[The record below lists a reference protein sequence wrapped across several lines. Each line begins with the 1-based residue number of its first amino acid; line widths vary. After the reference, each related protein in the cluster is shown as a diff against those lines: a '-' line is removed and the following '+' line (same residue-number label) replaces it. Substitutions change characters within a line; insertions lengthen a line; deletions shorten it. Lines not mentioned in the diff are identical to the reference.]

1 MNNEID
7 ILDRFLQVFSPEVGG
22 RSSETLTP
30 EMEMKLKQLSA
41 GQLPDKERMEVSR
54 ELLTNQDAVNFLLN
68 QLDG

>member
-1 MNNEID
+1 MTNEID

-30 EMEMKLKQLSA
+30 EMELKLKQLST
-41 GQLPDKERMEVSR
+41 GQLPDQERMEVSR
-54 ELLTNQDAVNFLLN
+54 ELLTNQNAVNFLLN

>member
-1 MNNEID
+1 MTNEID

-30 EMEMKLKQLSA
+30 EMEMKLKQLSS
-41 GQLPDKERMEVSR
+41 GQLPEKERMEVSR
-54 ELLTNQDAVNFLLN
+54 ELLTNQNAINFLLN

>member
-1 MNNEID
+1 MTNEID

-22 RSSETLTP
+22 RSSEALTA

-41 GQLPDKERMEVSR
+41 GQLPEKERLEVSR
-54 ELLTNQDAVNFLLN
+54 ELLTNQNAVNFLLK

>member
-1 MNNEID
+1 MTNEID

-30 EMEMKLKQLSA
+30 EMELKLKQLST
-41 GQLPDKERMEVSR
+41 GQLPDQERMEVSQ
-54 ELLTNQDAVNFLLN
+54 ELLTNQNAVNFLLN

>member
-54 ELLTNQDAVNFLLN
+54 ELLTNQNAVNFLLN